1 MSEIRPLWFDVAYW
15 QKVIDAGAIVAA
27 GGCGV
32 AVRAVVGRLYT
43 DPYFSANW
51 DELKGTGLY
60 RTGYGVYVPAQ
71 NWQAQLDNWYRVMP
85 ERDVVPR
92 VIDLEIQDAAVAT
105 RKIADDIW
113 SWVGSIEAR
122 DGRKPI
128 IYSRKN
134 LVDAWLVP
142 YWSVSQLNSV
152 WWWMA
157 QYTKGRI
164 VEHAGPPD
172 LPKGVRR
179 EQVVLH
185 QTADHKPTPVGV
197 AVSKTIDFDRWTN
210 GNETEMRLWIQDNWG
225 IEGYPE
231 PEPEPFGLE
240 YRVNVATLNVRSAP
254 SLSATDLGDLHRGD
268 VITAIDV
275 GGANSWILTQ
285 AGWVCNQLNNTR
297 YLEKA

>member
-1 MSEIRPLWFDVAYW
+1 MSELRPLWFDVAYW
-15 QKVIDAGAIVAA
+15 QKVIDAGAVVAA

-51 DELKGTGLY
+51 DELKGTVY

-71 NWQAQLDNWYRVMP
+71 NWLAQLDNWYRVMP
-85 ERDVVPR
+85 ERDVIPR

-105 RKIADDIW
+105 RKIADDMW
-113 SWVGSIEAR
+113 NWVGSIEAR

-152 WWWMA
+152 WWWLA
-157 QYTKGRI
+157 QYTKGKI
-164 VEHAGPPD
+164 VEHPGPPD

-197 AVSKTIDFDRWTN
+197 SVSKTIDYDRWTK
-210 GNETEMRLWIQDNWG
+210 GNEIEMRLWIQDNWG
-225 IEGYPE
+225 DEIEPDPE
-231 PEPEPFGLE
+231 PEPDEILE
-240 YRVNVATLNVRSAP
+240 YRVTVATLNVRSAP
-254 SLSATDLGDLHRGD
+254 SLSATDLGDLRRGD
-268 VITAIDV
+268 IVTAVDV

-285 AGWVCNQLNNTR
+285 AGWVCKQLNNTR
-297 YLEKA
+297 YLEKV